1 MNYKQVINY
10 LGWFILYYS
19 LVFLVLLIPAFIYK
33 EYNLIPAIFETFFCT
48 LLLGSVGI
56 ILTYKKNPEEEENF
70 LIRESLAFVGLGWI
84 IITILGAL
92 PFYLSENLSLVDAI
106 FESISGYTTTGA
118 TIVHDIEAFP
128 KTLLFWRAFT
138 HFLGGVGIVV
148 IFVSILPYIGA
159 GGRLLLE
166 SESFAPDIRSVKPRI
181 KESVKQILLV
191 YLTFNAANIV
201 LLMIFGMN
209 FFDAVCHAFSTLA
222 TGGFSTRQ
230 MSIGAYNSLPIEIIT
245 IFFMF
250 CGATNFGLLYQIYH
264 GNFKVFIKNVEWKV
278 YVLIWFS
285 SIVLIAFSLIGF
297 HGTFSQDP
305 THFPDYSLG
314 KAFRDSAFTVTSL
327 MSCTGF
333 VTADFDTWPHFAKC
347 LLLAIIFIGG
357 CAGSTAGGIK
367 TIRFTIICKLLFNR
381 ITSIFQPRTIKTI
394 RVGEQVI
401 SEETQK
407 AVTVFVVLWIFII
420 AIGSLVMSWTGLPLV
435 SAISSVI
442 VCFSNCGPGLEYV
455 GGYEDYSFL
464 SPLGKSVLSFIM
476 LTGRVELYSILAL
489 FLPSFWRGK

>member
-1 MNYKQVINY
+1 
-10 LGWFILYYS
+10 
-19 LVFLVLLIPAFIYK
+19 
-33 EYNLIPAIFETFFCT
+33 
-48 LLLGSVGI
+48 
-56 ILTYKKNPEEEENF
+56 
-70 LIRESLAFVGLGWI
+70 
-84 IITILGAL
+84 
-92 PFYLSENLSLVDAI
+92 
-106 FESISGYTTTGA
+106 
-118 TIVHDIEAFP
+118 
-128 KTLLFWRAFT
+128 
-138 HFLGGVGIVV
+138 
-148 IFVSILPYIGA
+148 
-159 GGRLLLE
+159 
-166 SESFAPDIRSVKPRI
+166 
-181 KESVKQILLV
+181 
-191 YLTFNAANIV
+191 
-201 LLMIFGMN
+201 
-209 FFDAVCHAFSTLA
+209 
-222 TGGFSTRQ
+222 
-230 MSIGAYNSLPIEIIT
+230 
-245 IFFMF
+245 MF

-305 THFPDYSLG
+305 TQFPDYSIA

-347 LLLAIIFIGG
+347 LLLVIIFIGG

-367 TIRFTIICKLLFNR
+367 TIRFTIVCKLLFNR

-420 AIGSLVMSWTGLPLV
+420 AIGSLVMSWTGLPIV
-435 SAISSVI
+435 SAFLRSVF
-442 VCFSNCGPGLEYV
+442 CFSNCGPGMEYV

-464 SPLGKSVLSFIM
+464 SPFGKSVLSFIM
-476 LTGRVELYSILAL
+476 LTGRVELYSILVL
-489 FLPSFWRGK
+489 FIPSFWRGK

>member
-1 MNYKQVINY
+1 MNFKQVVNY

-19 LVFLVLLIPAFIYK
+19 FAFLILLLPAFIYK
-33 EYNLIPAIFETFFCT
+33 EYELVPAIFYSFFCT
-48 LLLGSVGI
+48 LLFGSVGI
-56 ILTYKKNPEEEENF
+56 ILTYKKNQEEENF
-70 LIRESLAFVGLGWI
+70 LVRESLAFVGLGWI
-84 IITILGAL
+84 ALTVLGSLPYSLSGYL
-92 PFYLSENLSLVDAI
+92 PFVDAV
-106 FESISGYTTTGA
+106 FESVSGYTTTGA
-118 TIVHDIEAFP
+118 TVVHDIEAFP

-191 YLTFNAANIV
+191 YLSFNAANII

-209 FFDAVCHAFSTLA
+209 FFDAVCHAFATLA
-222 TGGFSTRQ
+222 TGGFSTKQ
-230 MSIGAYNSLPIEIIT
+230 MSIGAYHSLPIEIIT

-305 THFPDYSLG
+305 TQFPDYSIA

-327 MSCTGF
+327 ISCTGF
-333 VTADFDTWPHFAKC
+333 VTADFDTWPHFARWV
-347 LLLAIIFIGG
+347 LMIIVVIGG
-357 CAGSTAGGIK
+357 CAGSTTGGIK
-367 TIRFTIICKLLFNR
+367 TIRFTIVCKLLFNR
-381 ITSIFQPRTIKTI
+381 IISIFQPRTIKTI

-407 AVTVFVVLWIFII
+407 AVIVFVALWIFII
-420 AIGSLVMSWTGLPLV
+420 VIGSLVLCWTGLPIV
-435 SAISSVI
+435 TAISSAV

-455 GGYEDYSFL
+455 GGYEDYSAL
-464 SPLGKSVLSFIM
+464 SALAKSVLSFIM
-476 LTGRVELYSILAL
+476 LTGRVELYSILVL
-489 FLPSFWRGK
+489 FIPSFWRGK